1 MFHAI
6 YFLLGVV
13 FAYGVN
19 TKSIQNETVDE
30 GKFVTFDML
39 DYWKRNMTDYIR
51 NMFEQNNI
59 KERKRVFFHAKMSA
73 SDITYN
79 ANSIVKFGTVLYNEG
94 NHFNP
99 GDSVFVSPVSGVY
112 LFSWTTQSKQGKAV
126 ITELRVDNNVKETL
140 NANLG
145 SAVGHLSVTRVV
157 ITKVSE
163 NDHIWIQTSG
173 EYSEHVFDYDYR
185 SQSSFTG
192 VLLFST

>member
-1 MFHAI
+1 
-6 YFLLGVV
+6 
-13 FAYGVN
+13 
-19 TKSIQNETVDE
+19 
-30 GKFVTFDML
+30 
-39 DYWKRNMTDYIR
+39 
-51 NMFEQNNI
+51 
-59 KERKRVFFHAKMSA
+59 MSA

-126 ITELRVDNNVKETL
+126 NTELRVDNNVKETL

-145 SAVGHLSVTRVV
+145 SAVGRLSVTRVV
-157 ITKVSE
+157 ITKVNE

-173 EYSEHVFDYDYR
+173 DHSEHFFDYDFR

-192 VLLFST
+192 VLLFSI

>member
-6 YFLLGVV
+6 YFLLGLV

-51 NMFEQNNI
+51 NMFEQNTI

-112 LFSWTTQSKQGKAV
+112 LFSWTTQSYQGKSV
-126 ITELRVDNNVKETL
+126 NTELRVDNNVKETL

-145 SAVGHLSVTRVV
+145 SAVGRLSVTRVV
-157 ITKVSE
+157 ITKVNE

-173 EYSEHVFDYDYR
+173 EYSEHFFDYVYS

-192 VLLFST
+192 VLLFSI